1 MVVDVGHL
9 LLAPLANLAPS
20 HLRPLNH
27 VPGILYT
34 AYKDV
39 TSDGLWKRVLF
50 LVNRVMTRM
59 QLNETGVDHS
69 EFYIQW

>member
-20 HLRPLNH
+20 HLRPLDH
-27 VPGILYT
+27 VSGMLHT

-39 TSDGLWKRVLF
+39 TLDGLWKRVLF